1 MKQPFQ
7 FLYKTFRKG
16 CLVPIND
23 RSKDAKK
30 LVVHKLTE
38 KHNHDRNEVR
48 CVVSQCGTNHAIM
61 YFIAI

>member
-38 KHNHDRNEVR
+38 KRNQQKWGAL
-48 CVVSQCGTNHAIM
+48 CSFTM
-61 YFIAI
+61 WY